1 MIQRV
6 FERGGFV
13 IDSFYDGP
21 FNDLDAWHGPGEG
34 LHVEYGDDD
43 ARYLRLFPSD
53 PDQNYNTQVSSSC
66 FNMTKY
72 KDMYLHVDYSGSD
85 KFSISFNQNNQ
96 HCNSE
101 RAPYPDTA
109 DSVEASRYS
118 SDGEI
123 YVPLSHF
130 SIDFSRALSI
140 AFHGFYTTDDVT
152 LYKVEIVR
160 DVPDYVDLPKKLDT
174 GTLVVKCKRPGSFA
188 FGIDDGDPELAQ
200 EVMEILTDEGI
211 QVTFFVVGNALR
223 DRETNFTEVYRE
235 MLRRGHQVAL
245 HSYTHP
251 K

>member
-6 FERGGFV
+6 FKRGGFV

-85 KFSISFNQNNQ
+85 KFSISFNQNNE

-140 AFHGFYTTDDVT
+140 SFHGFYTTDDVT
-152 LYKVEIVR
+152 LYKVEIVP

-223 DRETNFTEVYRE
+223 NRETNFTEVYRE